1 MRINSWVDTYVNN
14 CYLTGSSV
22 TIFTPWC
29 LSKALELRRDKN
41 GKSFDL
47 LKKEQIILQKEIP
60 EIVRLFKTNGICLE
74 WWVVFARSYLKSRR
88 LEEDIENEYVEMIT
102 NTAEK
107 NLISELVFLDWEKD
121 FVEKPIQANQDIL
134 DNFSKVVRPGV
145 FQNELKRW
153 QIWNKE
159 QLNLSCT
166 DEELTRDVRWQIAC
180 EAEEGR
186 ILCDYNSPL
195 GTNDFILIPLEY
207 PERFDN
213 FTILAPDFKKRIV
226 SALSYYPWRK

>member
-1 MRINSWVDTYVNN
+1 
-14 CYLTGSSV
+14 
-22 TIFTPWC
+22 
-29 LSKALELRRDKN
+29 
-41 GKSFDL
+41 
-47 LKKEQIILQKEIP
+47 
-60 EIVRLFKTNGICLE
+60 
-74 WWVVFARSYLKSRR
+74 
-88 LEEDIENEYVEMIT
+88 MIT